1 MNASRDWTAHHFA
14 QANPAGQ
21 GQGDVPALLRRV
33 ADTIDELGEIEIL
46 DLVLHSEITAD
57 GAWPSIMVYY
67 KPSS

>member
-1 MNASRDWTAHHFA
+1 M
-14 QANPAGQ
+14 
-21 GQGDVPALLRRV
+21 LLRRE